1 MINIVSQISVHQEHE
16 LLVKLGAAGLTG
28 QLAQKV
34 IESRGNTL
42 AKDIVALIRGPQPA
56 FPSYAVHVDYGQ
68 TVEQFIRDGRY
79 DWVNSD
85 ITSRNFPSSERGN
98 AQIGVFLLNFDHNI
112 SSEDAIREMGA
123 QGLRPATLKE
133 LLGLG
138 ATYPNLQRENPI
150 VALGSTWRYP
160 DGRVGVPDLFRVGSS
175 RNLHLIWFEGGW
187 DPDWRFAAARK

>member
-85 ITSRNFPSSERGN
+85 ITAKCFPMKDTGKKEETTAKIIHFNHS
-98 AQIGVFLLNFDHNI
+98 I
-112 SSEDAIREMGA
+112 SS
-123 QGLRPATLKE
+123 
-133 LLGLG
+133 
-138 ATYPNLQRENPI
+138 LQITKCRQ
-150 VALGSTWRYP
+150 
-160 DGRVGVPDLFRVGSS
+160 
-175 RNLHLIWFEGGW
+175 
-187 DPDWRFAAARK
+187 